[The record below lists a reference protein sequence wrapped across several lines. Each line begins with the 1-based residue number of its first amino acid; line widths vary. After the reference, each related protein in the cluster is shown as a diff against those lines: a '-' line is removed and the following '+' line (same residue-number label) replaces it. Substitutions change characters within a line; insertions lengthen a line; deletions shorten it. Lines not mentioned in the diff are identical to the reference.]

1 MLNLIPPQSA
11 ATKAQETKYSLE
23 SQMRLHSRRNL
34 FKSILCASVASSA
47 LADWLLILYLGSITV
62 FTGPDYSGT
71 GLGSP
76 LLFVPVYI
84 FMVATGAL
92 SDLIK
97 ARLGARLSLV
107 NLDLAKVARL
117 IFALSFLLPQLRT
130 YYVANPN
137 NVVAIICLLMLA
149 SHWSMLHLVRAL
161 GAQGLKTSLVA
172 LLIAS
177 WGLGQALAL
186 KLSPAFT
193 IQYVGDWP
201 VIASLLF
208 YLIAT
213 ISAVKAKA
221 VIATT
226 PGVIV
231 ATTSTT
237 TKPDFYP
244 HGLMVGLMS
253 LPAMCLLICT
263 SLFAIQG
270 LQIGQSGS
278 ISLTLTNVACKLTVA
293 FAIGALMAPLI
304 EHRIEQRK
312 LWLLASL
319 LCLSL
324 FAAGALAKDSALSY
338 FSIFTA
344 TALTGSLATIEE
356 SRFLQNLAPRT
367 LGLTISLRNAHVL
380 LLSGLIAIPI
390 ERSIPLVSSLYFLK
404 ELNVQSVVIA
414 SVSLAIAPIVIVLG
428 SRWKKKIY
436 DQGVS

>member
-1 MLNLIPPQSA
+1 MLNLIPSQSA
-11 ATKAQETKYSLE
+11 ANQAQESQHSLA
-23 SQMRLHSRRNL
+23 RLTQNAANSNL
-34 FKSILCASVASSA
+34 FKAVLCGSVASSA

-117 IFALSFLLPQLRT
+117 LFVVSFLLPPIRAF
-130 YYVANPN
+130 YVASPSNI
-137 NVVAIICLLMLA
+137 VAIICLLMLA

-161 GAQGLKTSLVA
+161 GPGGLKTPLVA

-177 WGLGQALAL
+177 WGLGQAIAL

-193 IQYVGDWP
+193 VLYAGDWP
-201 VIASLLF
+201 VLSSLFF
-208 YLIAT
+208 YLVAT
-213 ISAVKAKA
+213 IAAVKAKS
-221 VIATT
+221 VLATT
-226 PGVIV
+226 VSALPGTIG
-231 ATTSTT
+231 TTAR
-237 TKPDFYP
+237 PDFYP

-263 SLFAIQG
+263 SLFAVEG

-278 ISLTLTNVACKLTVA
+278 INLSLANVACKLTIA
-293 FAIGALMAPLI
+293 FAIGALMAPAI
-304 EHRIEQRK
+304 EHRIAQRK
-312 LWLLASL
+312 LWLMASL

-324 FAAGALAKDSALSY
+324 FSAGALARDSNLSY

-356 SRFLQNLAPRT
+356 TRFLQNLAPGSI
-367 LGLTISLRNAHVL
+367 GLTISLRNAHVL

-390 ERSIPLVSSLYFLK
+390 ERSIPLVSSLYLLK
-404 ELNVQSVVIA
+404 ELNVQSLVIA
-414 SVSLAIAPIVIVLG
+414 SISLAIAPIVIVLG

-436 DQGVS
+436 DQSFS

>member
-1 MLNLIPPQSA
+1 
-11 ATKAQETKYSLE
+11 
-23 SQMRLHSRRNL
+23 
-34 FKSILCASVASSA
+34 
-47 LADWLLILYLGSITV
+47 
-62 FTGPDYSGT
+62 
-71 GLGSP
+71 
-76 LLFVPVYI
+76 
-84 FMVATGAL
+84 
-92 SDLIK
+92 
-97 ARLGARLSLV
+97 
-107 NLDLAKVARL
+107 
-117 IFALSFLLPQLRT
+117 
-130 YYVANPN
+130 
-137 NVVAIICLLMLA
+137 
-149 SHWSMLHLVRAL
+149 VRAL